1 MKQPD
6 FEGARSYVLDHLER
20 ELSPK
25 LVYHSISHTRDNV
38 VPASQYLAKM
48 EGLDGDAYQLLQT
61 AAYFHDIGFT
71 EQYIDH
77 EQVSARIAAEILPK
91 FEYSPRDIRA
101 IQKMI
106 LATKLPQSPG
116 SLPERILADADLDV
130 LGRHDFLKRNQVLR
144 TEIAAYGNCFDDA
157 EWYASQLRF
166 LQTHHYWTET
176 ARKLRHETKLSNIR
190 LLEELLDQVNKNGRV
205 KRT

>member
-6 FEGARSYVLDHLER
+6 FEGAMSYVLDRLER
-20 ELSPK
+20 ELSPR
-25 LVYHSISHTRDNV
+25 LVYHSINHTRDNV

-77 EQVSARIAAEILPK
+77 EQVSARIAAEILPRFK
-91 FEYSPRDIRA
+91 YSPRDIRA
-101 IQKMI
+101 IRKMI

-116 SLPERILADADLDV
+116 SLPEKILADADLDV
-130 LGRHDFLKRNQVLR
+130 LGRQDFLKRNRDLR
-144 TEIAAYGNCFDDA
+144 AEMEAYGKSFGDV
-157 EWYASQLRF
+157 EWYGSQLRF
-166 LQTHHYWTET
+166 LQLHHYWTGT
-176 ARKLRHETKLSNIR
+176 ARRLRNDTKLSNIG
-190 LLEELLDQVNKNGRV
+190 LLEELFDQVSKDGRV
-205 KRT
+205 P